1 MWTRQLQ
8 SALVL
13 KDGRR
18 IETIQDAIDFISSLP
33 DSRRTAEHWDLASDA
48 LANAGRGLGKGFLD
62 QDFNAVRKIIDTNTT
77 GTIYLIQKVWDP

>member
-18 IETIQDAIDFISSLP
+18 LETIQDAIELISSLP
-33 DSRRTAEHWDLASDA
+33 ELCRTSEHWDLASDA
-48 LANAGRGLGKGFLD
+48 LANAGRGRATHLD
-62 QDFNAVRKIIDTNTT
+62 LAAAQRRLTHALKAD
-77 GTIYLIQKVWDP
+77 GLL

>member
-33 DSRRTAEHWDLASDA
+33 DARRTAEHWDLASDA
-48 LANAGRGLGKGFLD
+48 VATAGRGRATHLD
-62 QDFNAVRKIIDTNTT
+62 LAAAQRRLTAALKAD
-77 GTIYLIQKVWDP
+77 GLL